1 MPSVTQLSMGIKL
14 AVLSKFQRKRS
25 MKSKMITSSIS
36 NTGGYDVGVVMKWS
50 IISAKMLI

>member
-1 MPSVTQLSMGIKL
+1 MPSVTQLSMGIRL
-14 AVLSKFQRKRS
+14 AVLSRFQRKRS